1 MDEPF
6 KPWLPAFL
14 ARFLISPFEPYLI
27 RRLFIPL
34 GVIVDFFDLDLEF
47 DVWTRFP

>member
-1 MDEPF
+1 
-6 KPWLPAFL
+6 
-14 ARFLISPFEPYLI
+14 LISPFEFCLI

-34 GVIVDFFDLDLEF
+34 GVIVDFFDLDLEL

>member
-6 KPWLPAFL
+6 KPWLLVFL
-14 ARFLISPFEPYLI
+14 ARFLISPFDLYLI

-34 GVIVDFFDLDLEF
+34 GVIVDHLDLDLEF
-47 DVWTRFP
+47 DVWMRFP